1 MLMRFRRFRNETG
14 HQLFGSHK
22 MMTPREGEHLVVKKG
37 FGGNANTPLDTI
49 LRNMGV
55 ATRVVSGVTTCV
67 CVSTTRARRGRA

>member
-1 MLMRFRRFRNETG
+1 
-14 HQLFGSHK
+14 

-37 FGGNANTPLDTI
+37 FGGDANTPLDTI